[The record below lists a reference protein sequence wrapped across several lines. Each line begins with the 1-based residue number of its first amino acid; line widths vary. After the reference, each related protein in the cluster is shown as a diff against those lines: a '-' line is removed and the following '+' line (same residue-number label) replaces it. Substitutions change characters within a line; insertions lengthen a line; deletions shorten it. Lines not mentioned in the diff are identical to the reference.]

1 LIVALCVQALA
12 RTISFALSILFLY
25 RPEENSLSPLS
36 SIAILQHFSGQKKGK
51 KGKIPQQEREGE

>member
-36 SIAILQHFSGQKKGK
+36 SIAILQHFSRPKKGK